1 MKLFVT
7 LLIFTMFLR
16 AADPL
21 PQRREQLKTLLAQ
34 EWERDLARH
43 PEMATH
49 TGDYRFNDK
58 LSDYSAASALAE
70 IEHAKSILTSFE
82 AIDTAGF
89 PPQEVLNKLLKVR
102 ALQHTIEAAKF
113 RDWEMPVTQFN
124 GIHLNFAS
132 LPSGV
137 PFRNRKDFADYLARL
152 RETPRVFDQVT
163 ANMRQG
169 MKDGLMPPRYLLE
182 KVAVQA
188 ADIAA
193 NSPEKSPFAKPL
205 QHLPASFSPEDQATV
220 KEQIYAAIREQVT
233 PAYKKFADFVR
244 TEYAPK
250 GQPALGVWA
259 LPDGA
264 ARYAFAIR
272 TMTTTDL
279 TADQIHQAGLKQVAE
294 IERDMLKV
302 AQHEGFKD
310 LKTFNGHIRADR
322 HLYATSGQQLLDLYQ
337 HYTDLSAAQL
347 PKLFGTL
354 PKNKL
359 VVVPMETYRQ
369 ADGVPA
375 DYSIGAGDNSLPGR
389 INVNEYK
396 PEERLLL
403 NVEAIAYHEGLPGH
417 HLQFSIAQQLPD
429 LPPFRKF
436 GLRYNVYT
444 EGWGLYS
451 EQLGKEVGLYTDI
464 YSEYGRLQNEMWR
477 AVRLVVDTGVHSKR
491 WTRDQMIAYFH
502 DHTAMDEQNIQTEVD
517 RYISWPAQALSYK
530 LGQMKIVELRE
541 RAQRQLGSKFDI
553 RAFHDAI
560 LDSGP
565 LPLDILDQKITTW
578 LSVQPH

>member
-1 MKLFVT
+1 MKLLATFLILTT
-7 LLIFTMFLR
+7 LVL

-34 EWERDLARH
+34 EWERDLERH

-49 TGDYRFNDK
+49 AGDYRFNDK
-58 LSDYSAASALAE
+58 LSDYSAAAALAE
-70 IEHAKSILTSFE
+70 IEHARVILPSFE
-82 AIDTAGF
+82 AIDTTGF
-89 PPQEVLNKLLKVR
+89 PPREILNKLLKVR
-102 ALQHTIEAAKF
+102 TLQHTIEAARFK
-113 RDWEMPVTQFN
+113 DWLMPVTQFN
-124 GIHLNFAS
+124 GIHLNVAS
-132 LPSGV
+132 LPSGI
-137 PFRNRKDFADYLARL
+137 PLRSQKDFADYLARL
-152 RETPRVFDQVT
+152 RETPRVFSQVT

-182 KVAVQA
+182 KVAVQS

-193 NSPEKSPFAKPL
+193 NTPENSPFAKPL
-205 QHLPASFSPEDQATV
+205 QHLPASLSAEEQAIV

-233 PAYKKFADFVR
+233 PAYKKFAEFVR
-244 TEYAPK
+244 AEYAPK
-250 GQPALGVWA
+250 GQPELGAWA

-264 ARYAFAIR
+264 ERYAFAIR

-279 TADQIHQAGLKQVAE
+279 TANQIHQAGLKQVTE

-310 LKTFNGHIRADR
+310 LKTFNEHIRADR
-322 HLYATSGQQLLDLYQ
+322 HFYATSGQQILSLYQ
-337 HYTDLSAAQL
+337 HYTDLSRAQL

-359 VVVPMETYRQ
+359 IVVPMETYRQ

-396 PEERLLL
+396 PQERLLL

-417 HLQFSIAQQLPD
+417 HLQFSIAQQLTD

-436 GLRYNVYT
+436 GLRYNAYT

-477 AVRLVVDTGVHSKR
+477 AVRLVVDTGVHSKH
-491 WTRDQMIAYFH
+491 WTRDRMIAYFH

-541 RAQRQLGSKFDI
+541 RAKRQLGAKFDI

-565 LPLDILDQKITTW
+565 LPLDILDQKITAW
-578 LSVQPH
+578 LSVQSH